1 MMLAVCTLYIGALL
15 AVKLIGEGL
24 VFKPEDLYGYANE
37 TENGT
42 YANGTI
48 NRTRMME
55 EYTGLQ
61 SGFRSIPDAM
71 FNLFKVMNCD
81 TSGLDDIVFA
91 TSWLRW
97 CVIIFTIVTNWA
109 IFSILTAVVSDN
121 MAQVQEEHQE
131 ELEEEMS
138 AKKKE
143 IVTQK
148 IGLMFNEVDH
158 DKSHT
163 IHGDEFKEMLAD
175 EA

>member
-61 SGFRSIPDAM
+61 AGFTSIPDAM

-81 TSGLDDIVFA
+81 TSGVDPLVFK
-91 TSWLRW
+91 TWWLRW
-97 CVIIFTIVTNWA
+97 LIIVFTIVANWA

-121 MAQVQEEHQE
+121 MAQVTEDHETELAQER
-131 ELEEEMS
+131 S

-143 IVTQK
+143 VITQK
-148 IGLMFNEVDH
+148 IGHMFEAVDA
-158 DKSHT
+158 DGSHT
-163 IHGDEFKEMLAD
+163 LHKEEFKAML
-175 EA
+175 